1 MSRDQTARV
10 ALALCLLLGI
20 APAAGAARQAR
31 RSAPRRSPRGGAIT
45 GVVIN
50 TRGRP
55 IAGAKVS
62 YLRLG
67 VVNIGAVV
75 YSVTGRRGRYRFAN
89 LDWGRYNVYAEK
101 ESAGYPDQ
109 SFALY
114 GTGLPLPLATLSPR
128 HPRASVVVHVARA
141 AVLTG
146 TVTDAATGKPV
157 PDLTVLLKEPVSGAW
172 FSGTAE
178 ANLYILIPPLVQV
191 NVTLTAP
198 GYRPWQRILRLRPGQ
213 RENVAIKL
221 APSR

>member
-1 MSRDQTARV
+1 M
-10 ALALCLLLGI
+10 
-20 APAAGAARQAR
+20 
-31 RSAPRRSPRGGAIT
+31 IT
-45 GVVIN
+45 GDVVN
-50 TRGRP
+50 QRGQP
-55 IAGAKVS
+55 VAGAKVS
-62 YLRLG
+62 YLLLG
-67 VVNIGAVV
+67 VANIGAIV
-75 YSVTGRRGRYRFAN
+75 YATSDRRGRFRFGN
-89 LDWGRYNVYAEK
+89 LDWGRYNVYADK

-109 SFALY
+109 SFTLY
-114 GTGLPLPLATLSPR
+114 GAGLPLPLATLSPR

-157 PDLTVLLKEPVSGAW
+157 PGLGVLLKNPVSRAW

-178 ANLYILIPPLVQV
+178 ANLYVLIPPLVQV

>member
-1 MSRDQTARV
+1 MKRDQTAQV
-10 ALALCLLLGI
+10 ALALGLLLAT
-20 APAAGAARQAR
+20 APGAAAQAR
-31 RSAPRRSPRGGAIT
+31 RSAPHRSPRGGTIT

-50 TRGRP
+50 QRGQP
-55 IAGAKVS
+55 VAGAKVS
-62 YLRLG
+62 YRQLG
-67 VVNIGAVV
+67 VAYAMAIV
-75 YSVTGRRGRYRFAN
+75 YATSDRRGRFHFVN

-109 SFALY
+109 RFTLY
-114 GTGLPLPLATLSPR
+114 GAGLPLPLATLSPR
-128 HPRASVVVHVARA
+128 HPKASVVVHVARA

-157 PDLTVLLKEPVSGAW
+157 SNLTVLLKEPVSGAW

-178 ANLYILIPPLVQV
+178 ANLYVLIPPLVQV

-198 GYRPWQRILRLRPGQ
+198 GYRPWQRILRMRPGQ
-213 RENVAIKL
+213 RENITIKL